1 MSRPWKVKAALSACA
16 CRGANPTFT
25 FIANFPL
32 GRHTGEGRYPAMK
45 KSPRSGHTHGVVPLA
60 WISFIHMDSG
70 LRRND
75 VVFCNGKS
83 EFIDIAPQ
91 KRQTQSLCKMSDKN
105 RS

>member
-16 CRGANPTFT
+16 CRGANPTFI

-32 GRHTGEGRYPAMK
+32 GRHTAMK

-60 WISFIHMDSG
+60 RISFNHLDSG

-83 EFIDIAPQ
+83 GFIDSAPQ

-105 RS
+105 CLEK